1 VLKPARTR
9 GSSPGFDCIA
19 QALRTR
25 PTPPVSL
32 AHVTRPAWHHPS
44 TAHPYGAEALRTP
57 ASTPTSVTVA
67 ELQQFVRT
75 LRQITGELAAIH
87 RRLARVL
94 ADVTEPGQIRT
105 DADDVAQVRES
116 GDGQRLLRRLE
127 LAIDVMCAEL
137 ERIEQRGY
145 DH

>member
-1 VLKPARTR
+1 M
-9 GSSPGFDCIA
+9 
-19 QALRTR
+19 
-25 PTPPVSL
+25 
-32 AHVTRPAWHHPS
+32 
-44 TAHPYGAEALRTP
+44 
-57 ASTPTSVTVA
+57 
-67 ELQQFVRT
+67 RT

-87 RRLARVL
+87 RRLDGVL

-105 DADDVAQVRES
+105 EADNVAQVRES
-116 GDGQRLLRRLE
+116 GDGQRLLRRFE